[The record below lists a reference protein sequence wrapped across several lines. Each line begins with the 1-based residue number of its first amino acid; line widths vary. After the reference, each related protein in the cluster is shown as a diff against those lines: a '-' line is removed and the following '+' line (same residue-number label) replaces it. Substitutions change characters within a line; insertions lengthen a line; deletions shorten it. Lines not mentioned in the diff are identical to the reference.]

1 MKNMEDSEC
10 FMVWIF
16 VICHIDRFS
25 AISESNE
32 SGTNNAP
39 NLLPIRPIKPFC
51 PLIRLDD

>member
-1 MKNMEDSEC
+1 MEESEC

-25 AISESNE
+25 AVSESNE

-39 NLLPIRPIKPFC
+39 NLLPIRPIKP
-51 PLIRLDD
+51 LSLDTSR